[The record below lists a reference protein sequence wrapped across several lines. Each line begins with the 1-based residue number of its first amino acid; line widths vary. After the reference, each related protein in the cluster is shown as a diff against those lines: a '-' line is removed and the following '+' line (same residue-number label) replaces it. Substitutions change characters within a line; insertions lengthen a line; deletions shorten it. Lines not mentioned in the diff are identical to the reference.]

1 MVPLQTGVVFI
12 GTMSMELSLYFFST
26 SGTFI
31 NILFL
36 LIKKKKK
43 NSWKNVNVVN
53 RQTKS
58 CDYDN

>member
-31 NILFL
+31 NIIFL

-43 NSWKNVNVVN
+43 MVSRANFLMRFSLRKF
-53 RQTKS
+53 
-58 CDYDN
+58 